1 MTYRYTKLQLALLDL
16 VSREILSAILSRRQ
30 APWQTVPYVS
40 HLRWIYTRMFKPLSI
55 ASLSFWP
62 NYSSRSRRTMK

>member
-1 MTYRYTKLQLALLDL
+1 MAYRYMKLRLALFDL
-16 VSREILSAILSRRQ
+16 VPRDILSTIFSRRQ
-30 APWQTVPYVS
+30 APWQTVQYVF
-40 HLRWIYTRMFKPLSI
+40 HLRWIYTCMFKPLSI